1 MHIPTTAVVTV
12 YEPPS
17 RYGYDITTKFSPKPS
32 LI

>member
-17 RYGYDITTKFSPKPS
+17 RYGYDMSTKSSPKTVG
-32 LI
+32 